1 MKGFIIFLAISLLVI
16 VAIGYYELKEQ
27 DPDTITVRQ
36 NGKWVTLK
44 RHTQP
49 QEQTATDH
57 R

>member
-1 MKGFIIFLAISLLVI
+1 MKGFMIFLAISLLVI